1 MDSKASWLGVN
12 INPWLLCLLLLIVLY
27 VLPWSLKPGSGPG
40 PSLSYGLC
48 GPNIS
53 PTLFPAVSLAISRF
67 FPFLIS
73 FPNSGHSANGPRS

>member
-40 PSLSYGLC
+40 LSLSLTARVAQT
-48 GPNIS
+48 S
-53 PTLFPAVSLAISRF
+53 PQ
-67 FPFLIS
+67 
-73 FPNSGHSANGPRS
+73 HSSQP